1 MRLTRILCSAER
13 FYTEIDFA
21 RHMPKSYVDRIK
33 RTVPKKVYDNRL
45 GAPKIIRWA

>member
-1 MRLTRILCSAER
+1 MRSTRTLCAAQR
-13 FYTEIDFA
+13 FYTELDYA

-33 RTVPKKVYDNRL
+33 RTVPKKIYENRF